1 MRLWILL
8 IAISAAGLVAFV
20 PSAGA
25 IDNCPQPQ
33 LAAAGTNLGCDPGG
47 GGEDPGILDV
57 YVTTSPVATAG
68 SPMWDDENL
77 TYTVQ
82 VSNMN
87 GLEDATNVQ
96 LTSEITSGSAT
107 FVSSSAGQGSCTQ
120 YTCNLGTIAANEM
133 ATVTLVVH
141 PSAGTLKNKFT
152 ATSTTLDG
160 DSKAQTS
167 TVRSSTPTAAIDWSM
182 PQRARDTNNDGLIDA
197 GPPPGGYTPS
207 SWSVTLDACGS
218 QPGHK
223 TISQYK
229 WEVQGLPEQ
238 VTSNCQHTINVP
250 REAVYPT
257 KLTVMLNDGTSV
269 TANREV
275 KVVDRFIA
283 VMGDSYASGEGDP
296 QTFIQWGSDSVIAW
310 PTWDDVRCH
319 RSMYAASARAARIM
333 ELQDPHSSVTYLS
346 RACSGATIAQGILG
360 GYKGIETSPGA
371 PNLPPQLQ
379 QVRSIVGNA
388 RIDDLLISIGGNDV
402 GFANIIAACI
412 TGLDCSADQ
421 ALANDFN
428 ASVAAL
434 QTSGYPAMRTAIEDS
449 STGLNADSTFIT
461 EYPDFTTDSSG
472 NRCEYMGGDILWPFS
487 INKTEADWA
496 AGTVLATLTN
506 TLKGQV
512 DAAKAAGLD
521 WTYVGGVQ
529 DAWTKTGQY
538 GHGYC
543 VGDPGVRDPNRWVRT
558 FKDSCDLQG
567 PPSYFVLGAHVC
579 STDTTTGM
587 FHPNEAGHLAIG
599 QRYVAALSPKEPSL
613 DPEPPA
619 GGGGDP
625 GEGGGDPGT
634 GGGDPGTG
642 GGDPGTGG
650 NPPNGDPTGV
660 GGNLPPGIPIVGSS
674 GGTPKKA
681 GKCST
686 LKGKKRAKC
695 VKKACGRYRGR
706 SRKAK
711 LKYRACV
718 KVVTRRAVTQKG

>member
-1 MRLWILL
+1 
-8 IAISAAGLVAFV
+8 
-20 PSAGA
+20 
-25 IDNCPQPQ
+25 
-33 LAAAGTNLGCDPGG
+33 
-47 GGEDPGILDV
+47 
-57 YVTTSPVATAG
+57 
-68 SPMWDDENL
+68 
-77 TYTVQ
+77 
-82 VSNMN
+82 
-87 GLEDATNVQ
+87 
-96 LTSEITSGSAT
+96 
-107 FVSSSAGQGSCTQ
+107 
-120 YTCNLGTIAANEM
+120 
-133 ATVTLVVH
+133 
-141 PSAGTLKNKFT
+141 
-152 ATSTTLDG
+152 
-160 DSKAQTS
+160 
-167 TVRSSTPTAAIDWSM
+167 M

-238 VTSNCQHTINVP
+238 VTSNCQHTITVP

-257 KLTVMLNDGTSV
+257 KLTVMLTDGSSV
-269 TANREV
+269 TANRDV

-319 RSMYAASARAARIM
+319 RSMYASSARAARIM

-371 PNLPPQLQ
+371 PDLPPQLQ

-421 ALANDFN
+421 TLANNFN
-428 ASVAAL
+428 SAVAAL
-434 QTSGYPAMRTAIEDS
+434 KTSGYPAMRTAIENS

-461 EYPDFTTDSSG
+461 EYPDFTTDSGG
-472 NRCEYMGGDILWPFS
+472 NRCDYMGGDILWPFS

-512 DAAKAAGLD
+512 DAAKQAGLD
-521 WTYVGGVQ
+521 WNYVGGVQ
-529 DAWTKTGQY
+529 DAWTRPGQY

-567 PPSYFVLGAHVC
+567 PPSYFLLGAHVC

-599 QRYVAALSPKEPSL
+599 QRYVAALSPKEPAL

-625 GEGGGDPGT
+625 GDGRRRSGHRRRRPGHRRRRSRHRRRPRT
-634 GGGDPGTG
+634 RQPADRRPDGRRRQPAPGHPDRG
-642 GGDPGTGG
+642 RP
-650 NPPNGDPTGV
+650 
-660 GGNLPPGIPIVGSS
+660 
-674 GGTPKKA
+674 GGTEKA

-695 VKKACGRYRGR
+695 VKKACGRYMGR

-711 LKYRACV
+711 LKYRDLREGRDPKGRHAEGVASSSSSARACV
-718 KVVTRRAVTQKG
+718 SNRRRPAASIAARVDSRCATASSRSPRTAASRPSRRDTGPSEPA

>member
-1 MRLWILL
+1 
-8 IAISAAGLVAFV
+8 
-20 PSAGA
+20 
-25 IDNCPQPQ
+25 
-33 LAAAGTNLGCDPGG
+33 
-47 GGEDPGILDV
+47 
-57 YVTTSPVATAG
+57 
-68 SPMWDDENL
+68 MWDDENL

-87 GLEDATNVQ
+87 GMDDAANVQ

-107 FVSSSAGQGSCTQ
+107 FVSSSTGQGSCSQ

-133 ATVTLVVH
+133 ATVTVVVH
-141 PSAGTLKNKFT
+141 PGTGTLKNKFT
-152 ATSTTLDG
+152 ASSTTLPG
-160 DSKAQTS
+160 DSEVQTS
-167 TVRSSTPTAAIDWSM
+167 TVRSSAPTAAIDWSM
-182 PQRARDTNNDGLIDA
+182 PQRARDANNDGLIDA

-238 VTSNCQHTINVP
+238 VTSNCQHTITVP

-257 KLTVMLNDGTSV
+257 KLTVMLGDGSSV
-269 TANREV
+269 TANRDV

-296 QTFIQWGSDSVIAW
+296 QTFIQWGDSAVLAW
-310 PTWDDVRCH
+310 PTWDDLRCH
-319 RSMYAASARAARIM
+319 RSMYASSARAARIL
-333 ELQDPHSSVTYLS
+333 EQQDPHSSVTYLS

-360 GYKGIETSPGA
+360 GYHGIEASPGA
-371 PNLPPQLQ
+371 PDLPPQLQ
-379 QVRSIVGNA
+379 QLRSIVGNA

-412 TGLDCSADQ
+412 TGLNCAADQ
-421 ALANDFN
+421 TLANNFN

-434 QTSGYPAMRTAIEDS
+434 TTSGYPAMRTAIEDS

-472 NRCEYMGGDILWPFS
+472 NRCDYMGGDILWPFS
-487 INKTEADWA
+487 IDKTEADWA
-496 AGTVLATLTN
+496 AGTVMATLTN
-506 TLKGQV
+506 ALKGQV

-521 WTYVGGVQ
+521 WNYVGGVQ
-529 DAWTKTGQY
+529 AAWTKPGEY

-567 PPSYFVLGAHVC
+567 PPSYYVFGAHVC

-599 QRYVAALSPKEPSL
+599 QRYVAALSPKEPAL

-650 NPPNGDPTGV
+650 GDPGAGAGDPPNGDPTGV
-660 GGNLPPGIPIVGSS
+660 GGNLPPGIPIVGGTGSS
-674 GGTPKKA
+674 PKKG

-686 LKGKKRAKC
+686 LKGKKRARC
-695 VKKACGRYRGR
+695 VKKACGRYQGR

-718 KVVTRRAVTQKG
+718 KVVTRKGVTQKG

>member
-1 MRLWILL
+1 MRVSLLL
-8 IAISAAGLVAFV
+8 IASVICLAAVGGAPSTASAA
-20 PSAGA
+20 
-25 IDNCPQPQ
+25 CPQPQ
-33 LAAAGTNLGCDPGG
+33 LKTLCDPGG
-47 GGEDPGILDV
+47 GGDETPPGALLVGVSSTPAGTAADPV
-57 YVTTSPVATAG
+57 
-68 SPMWDDENL
+68 WDDGNL
-77 TYTVQ
+77 TYTVRLT
-82 VSNMN
+82 NTDEMHA
-87 GLEDATNVQ
+87 ATGVV
-96 LTSEITSGSAT
+96 LTGATTQGSSS
-107 FVSSSAGQGSCTQ
+107 FVSSSTDSGSCSGM
-120 YTCNLGTIAANEM
+120 TCNIGTVGANEI
-133 ATVTLVVH
+133 ATVTVVVK
-141 PSAGTLKNKFT
+141 PTAGTLKTRFT
-152 ATSTTLDG
+152 ATSTQFPTDFMT
-160 DSKAQTS
+160 QT
-167 TVRSSTPTAAIDWSM
+167 TAVRSASPVAAVDWSM

-229 WEVQGLPEQ
+229 WEVKGLPDQ
-238 VTSNCQHTINVP
+238 VTSNCQHTITVP

-257 KLTVMLNDGTSV
+257 KLTVMLADGSSV
-269 TANREV
+269 TTNRDV

-296 QTFIQWGSDSVIAW
+296 QTFIQWGSDSVLAW

-319 RSMYAASARAARIM
+319 RSMYAASARAARM
-333 ELQDPHSSVTYLS
+333 LETADPHSSVTYLS

-371 PNLPPQLQ
+371 PDLPPQLQ
-379 QVRSIVGNA
+379 QLRAIVGNA

-421 ALANDFN
+421 TLSNNFN
-428 ASVAAL
+428 SAVAAL
-434 QTSGYPAMRTAIEDS
+434 KTSGYPAMRTAIENS

-472 NRCEYMGGDILWPFS
+472 NRCDYMGGDILWPFS

-496 AGTVLATLTN
+496 AGTVMATLTN
-506 TLKGQV
+506 ALKGQV

-521 WTYVGGVQ
+521 WNYVGGVQ
-529 DAWTKTGQY
+529 AAWTKPGEY

-567 PPSYFVLGAHVC
+567 PPWYFVLGAHVC
-579 STDTTTGM
+579 TTDTTTGM

-599 QRYVAALSPKEPSL
+599 MRYVAALTPKEPAL
-613 DPEPPA
+613 DPEPPE
-619 GGGGDP
+619 G
-625 GEGGGDPGT
+625 GGGDPGT

-650 NPPNGDPTGV
+650 GDPGTGGGGNPPIGDPTGV
-660 GGNLPPGIPIVGSS
+660 GGNLPRGIPVVGS
-674 GGTPKKA
+674 GKKA

-686 LKGKKRAKC
+686 LRGRKRARC

-706 SRKAK
+706 SKRAK

-718 KVVTRRAVTQKG
+718 KVVTRKAVTQKG